1 MGAVLLQKKEDG
13 KKHPIAY
20 YSKTLSVAERN
31 YDVYDLELLAIINA
45 LNHWRPYLAGSP
57 HKIII
62 YSDHQNLLY
71 WKEPHKISRRV
82 AREVLMLSE
91 YNFEIRHIKGTAN
104 GRADALSR
112 RLDYDQGQED
122 NQNITVLP
130 EQVFVR
136 AMEVLPDIPSQEE
149 SVLKPW
155 IDPHQL
161 KQHHGIWYKD
171 GRQVVTGDI
180 KDKRHI
186 IQTHHDTPVH
196 GHPGISKTI
205 QLTERLY
212 WWPKMRLDITEYVK
226 GCAECQRHKVN
237 TRPTK
242 APLRPI
248 YPKLEAAPFET
259 VALDF
264 IVKLPVSQG
273 YDSILTITDQGCTKA
288 AVFIPCNEDITA
300 EETAALYIKHVFA
313 HFGLPTKIISDRDP
327 RFMSKFIQAA
337 CKVTGINHAPSTA
350 YHPRTDGQSERSNQ
364 WLETAIR
371 FITDQKQK
379 NWAPYLPIAQ
389 FAHNNWPSDTTRKSP
404 FFLLMGFNPRADWVH
419 ATSPIPRVT
428 LRLEQLKEARIQ
440 ARDAMIKAQ
449 QSWVKHRDTPKYKE
463 GDQVWLEGKNLR
475 INQPT
480 AKLAPRRHGP
490 FKIIQVMS
498 AVNYRLELPTQWS
511 IHPVFHIDLLTPY
524 RETIMHGPNFTR
536 PTPELIDGEEE
547 YTVEKILDSR
557 HFGRRRRLQYLVK
570 WEGYPDAD
578 NMWVDKDDVFAD
590 DKVREFKASNPDS
603 ATHIR
608 STFVAKSPHPP
619 TPALSHLL
627 HQHAL
632 TYMSSDGNND
642 LADEYTAGAIANS
655 PIPLSHEFPIDTP
668 VRVPNPIPVVDFT
681 TLQPLSGTAPT
692 FIPRP
697 VTASSSSSDVAAM
710 FRQLRVHTPTP
721 LTPDGQR
728 AAEQA
733 AETFAI
739 SFTPAERRGDQAS
752 ASLESGTA
760 LGSETTLGATPTTTS
775 RRRAD
780 SNGSATSHDLRQCAR
795 CGEQNWYCHGHTPV
809 IPNASLDLPP
819 RLPMRAT
826 VQPDGVARVNL
837 NRAQATALA
846 NNLVNALENHQNPA
860 PVSPVRDYQEEFARV
875 VAESLGISA
884 ATAAEGLG
892 LRSRRGRRGG
902 QGRGNRSRPVS
913 DNERPINAQ
922 PTQPRQS
929 ARRPASP
936 TPPGFEHN
944 RGPAYIPFRIRTD
957 TGGETPAR
965 YIRAHLDA
973 PNPFVEGHLSLN
985 GPTYHSEIHAAPIV
999 DIDIPPPPISADILR
1014 LLDTDYMGHDNVDE
1028 AIGEIGDQSLRA
1040 EVNRYRRL
1048 ERKRRSFQE
1057 SIRCLEDQMFTTDVE
1072 RRMCVSRLESARAMV
1087 RIQAEMQS
1095 NRQAFRLSPWSLER
1109 GRLP

>member
-1 MGAVLLQKKEDG
+1 
-13 KKHPIAY
+13 
-20 YSKTLSVAERN
+20 
-31 YDVYDLELLAIINA
+31 
-45 LNHWRPYLAGSP
+45 
-57 HKIII
+57 
-62 YSDHQNLLY
+62 
-71 WKEPHKISRRV
+71 
-82 AREVLMLSE
+82 
-91 YNFEIRHIKGTAN
+91 
-104 GRADALSR
+104 
-112 RLDYDQGQED
+112 
-122 NQNITVLP
+122 
-130 EQVFVR
+130 
-136 AMEVLPDIPSQEE
+136 
-149 SVLKPW
+149 
-155 IDPHQL
+155 
-161 KQHHGIWYKD
+161 
-171 GRQVVTGDI
+171 
-180 KDKRHI
+180 
-186 IQTHHDTPVH
+186 
-196 GHPGISKTI
+196 
-205 QLTERLY
+205 
-212 WWPKMRLDITEYVK
+212 
-226 GCAECQRHKVN
+226 
-237 TRPTK
+237 
-242 APLRPI
+242 
-248 YPKLEAAPFET
+248 LEAAPFET

-288 AVFIPCNEDITA
+288 AIFIPCNEDITA

-364 WLETAIR
+364 WLEMAIR
-371 FITDQKQK
+371 FITDQKQR

-428 LRLEQLKEARIQ
+428 LRLEQLKEARVQ
-440 ARDAMIKAQ
+440 ARNAMIKAQ

-480 AKLAPRRHGP
+480 AKLVPRRHGP

-608 STFVAKSPHPP
+608 NTLVAKSPHPP

-642 LADEYTAGAIANS
+642 LADEYTAGAIADS
-655 PIPLSHEFPIDTP
+655 PVPLSHEFPIDTP
-668 VRVPNPIPVVDFT
+668 VLVQNPIPVVDFT

-692 FIPRP
+692 FVPRP

-710 FRQLRVHTPTP
+710 FRQLRVHTPAP
-721 LTPDGQR
+721 LTPDGQC

-752 ASLESGTA
+752 ARLESGTTP
-760 LGSETTLGATPTTTS
+760 GSETTLGATPTTTS
-775 RRRAD
+775 RRRND
-780 SNGSATSHDLRQCAR
+780 SNDSATSHDLRQCAR
-795 CGEQNWYCHGHTPV
+795 CGEQNQYCHGHTPF

-819 RLPMRAT
+819 RFPLQAT
-826 VQPDGVARVNL
+826 VQPDGVARINL
-837 NRAQATALA
+837 NRTQATALA
-846 NNLVNALENHQNPA
+846 NNLVDALENHQNPA
-860 PVSPVRDYQEEFARV
+860 PVSPARDYQEEFARI
-875 VAESLGISA
+875 VAESLGIST

-902 QGRGNRSRPVS
+902 QGRGNRSHPVP
-913 DNERPINAQ
+913 DNERPVNAQ

-973 PNPFVEGHLSLN
+973 PNPFVEGRLSLN

-1028 AIGEIGDQSLRA
+1028 AIGEIGDRSLRA
-1040 EVNRYRRL
+1040 EVNRYRKL
-1048 ERKRRSFQE
+1048 EHKRRSFQE
-1057 SIRCLEDQMFTTDVE
+1057 SIRRLEDQMFTTDVE
-1072 RRMCVSRLESARAMV
+1072 RRMCVSRLESAWAMV
-1087 RIQAEMQS
+1087 RIQAEMQN